1 MAIEPTRRRRK
12 LVGAA
17 SKYQPGVQRE
27 KYSPSPK
34 PSDECRCT
42 RATAA
47 KPSIGELTHLYPY
60 YDADE
65 KRLFSRF
72 RYKVTSAGSS
82 EGDKT
87 FRYCQHY
94 DRTNPQ
100 HVALLYGLHRV
111 KEAVRNDVP
120 ATFLTEGENDDEAA
134 WALEDA
140 YATTTHLGTRFPI
153 EAAEHFRGYQG
164 TVYIIVD
171 RDHLNPDHQAR
182 FNHENP
188 DKRMDYPGAA
198 AALRKRRALTSVGV
212 RCFFREA
219 RVGKDLRDHLEA
231 GKKLSELRKVSLEE
245 IKARAPK
252 EAASKTSATMR
263 LSESDKPE
271 GPGMANFVR
280 ALEAKGFFLEKIGP
294 TRYKT
299 NCPHPDH
306 DDNNPSFEFEQGAK
320 GVVATCESNDCT
332 VGKGMGEI
340 CKSLGIRLQDIF
352 DNTKAKPK
360 AGGDG
365 AKLDLVGSE
374 QYCPDPS
381 DPMMVARHIQDEW
394 VHPED
399 DSVGILF
406 TGEELWVHDN
416 NRWTFV
422 SDGQIRSRLYRR
434 MDTEMTLKL
443 RNEEWV
449 PVRWA
454 PSPAKIGALLDAVRA
469 VNYSGPLPE
478 PGTWMSPPEYPT
490 RHVALSNGLFDIERR
505 ELRAHTPRFFN
516 TWSLPFGYEASAEC
530 PTWMGFLEEVFE
542 GDPESIRSLQQW
554 FGYLISG
561 RTDLEKVLAVVGP
574 TRSGKGTIVE
584 MLEQVMGVNSYA
596 SFTLR
601 SLVTEFGL
609 QNTLGK
615 SVMIAPDLRNSL
627 RADEMQ
633 TAIELLLRISAN
645 DQVRVNR
652 KNMKPLDTKL
662 GVRIVMMSN
671 ELPAFMD
678 SSNAMNSRIIM
689 LKMRKSF
696 LGREDETLKR
706 RLRTEVQGVFNWAL
720 KGLEDLTEAGRFI
733 QPSSAQNYIDTMDE
747 GASPHEQFLTAACDV
762 GPVGDPNFWCY
773 HPELVQMW
781 KSYCDA
787 NDMKPGNPNWLPR
800 KLAPVV
806 TRLGGELGKGS
817 HIDEHGTSFRTIT
830 GIRIKESSGP
840 KEKIL

>member
-1 MAIEPTRRRRK
+1 MAIEPTRRRRIQ
-12 LVGAA
+12 GSSA
-17 SKYQPGVQRE
+17 SKYKSGVQLA
-27 KYSPSPK
+27 KYSPPAL
-34 PSDECRCT
+34 PEDPCTCDRNSDT
-42 RATAA
+42 R
-47 KPSIGELTHLYPY
+47 KYGELTHQYPY
-60 YDADE
+60 RDVNG

-72 RYKVTSAGSS
+72 RYTVATPETFSGKV
-82 EGDKT
+82 DKT
-87 FRYCQHY
+87 FRYCPHY
-94 DRTNPQ
+94 DRTS
-100 HVALLYGLHRV
+100 ATYKAMLYGLPRV
-111 KEAVRNDVP
+111 EEAVKRGVKRIY
-120 ATFLTEGENDDEAA
+120 LVEGEGDCEAT
-134 WALEDA
+134 WALADE
-140 YATTTHLGTRFPI
+140 YATTTHLGRDFPL
-153 EAAEHFRGYQG
+153 EAAEHLRGYQG
-164 TVYIIVD
+164 TVYIVVD
-171 RDHLNPDHQAR
+171 RDHLDPDHQAR
-182 FNHENP
+182 FNHANE
-188 DKRMDYPGAA
+188 DKRQDYPGAVS
-198 AALRKRRALTSVGV
+198 ALRKWRTLRKVGV
-212 RCFFREA
+212 RSFFREA
-219 RVGKDLRDHLEA
+219 ASGKDLRDHLED
-231 GKKLSELRKVSLEE
+231 GKTVDQLRKIDLET
-245 IKARAPK
+245 IKKRAPK
-252 EAASKTSATMR
+252 EANNKRVGTML
-263 LSESDKPE
+263 LSDSDKPE
-271 GPGMANFVR
+271 GPGMARFVQ
-280 ALEAKGFFLEKIGP
+280 ALEAKGFYLEKIGA

-306 DDNNPSFEFEQGAK
+306 DDSNPSFEFEQGAK
-320 GVVATCESNDCT
+320 GVVATCESGECT
-332 VGKGMGEI
+332 VGKGMSEM
-340 CKSLGIRLQDIF
+340 CKNLGLRVKDLFDVSQD
-352 DNTKAKPK
+352 KAKGPTR
-360 AGGDG
+360 
-365 AKLDLVGSE
+365 LDLSTGDA

-394 VHPED
+394 EHPG
-399 DSVGILF
+399 DSAVGVLF
-406 TGEELWVHDN
+406 TGEELWVHDDT
-416 NRWTFV
+416 RWTFA

-434 MDTEMTLKL
+434 MDREMTLKL

-478 PGTWMSPPEYPT
+478 AGTWMSPPEYPT
-490 RHVALSNGLFDIERR
+490 RHVALSNGIFDIERR
-505 ELRAHTPRFFN
+505 ELREHTPRYFN
-516 TWSLPFGYEASAEC
+516 TWSLPFEYAIKAEC
-530 PTWMGFLEEVFE
+530 PTWLGFLEDVFE

-678 SSNAMNSRIIM
+678 SSNAMNSRIVM

-706 RLRTEVQGVFNWAL
+706 RLRDEVQGVFNWAL
-720 KGLEDLTEAGRFI
+720 EGLEDLNKAGKFI

-747 GASPHEQFLTAACDV
+747 GASPHEQFLSASCDI
-762 GPVGDPNFWCY
+762 GAPGDPDYWCY

-781 KSYCDA
+781 KSYCEG

-806 TRLGGELGKGS
+806 TRLGGELGKGAYT
-817 HIDEHGTSFRTIT
+817 DESGTSFRTIT
-830 GIRIKESSGP
+830 GIRIKQSTGP